1 MNAFVELVKASI
13 KLVNNNKLFTVILIA
28 VAALLAFFRSP
39 GTAFAAVF
47 CVLCIRAFA
56 AIWSVLKS
64 EDPTTRL
71 SFRTFCIG
79 AIVFLSAPLIGIVND
94 FIPDTSV
101 WHEYIGSLAYIIGCI
116 GGGIIGMWLALNV
129 IFSVLVPIWQK
140 MVRWANQ

>member
-28 VAALLAFFRSP
+28 AAALLTFFRSP

-64 EDPTTRL
+64 EDPKTRL
-71 SFRTFCIG
+71 SARLFCIG
-79 AIVFLSAPLIGIVND
+79 AIVFLTAPVIGIVND

-101 WHEYIGSLAYIIGCI
+101 WHEYIGSIAYIIGCI
-116 GGGIIGMWLALNV
+116 GGGIVGMWL
-129 IFSVLVPIWQK
+129 VLMIVGCILIPTWKK